1 MESNNKE
8 MLSLLQ
14 EITQLEGKIA
24 IAKNSTD
31 NLQKEINSV
40 VAQSQIELKEL
51 ERLTECNRVME
62 SRQAMKREE
71 IQREKDSETFDS
83 FLDMLNEDLKR

>member
-14 EITQLEGKIA
+14 EIARLEGKIA
-24 IAKNSTD
+24 IAKNRTD

-40 VAQSQIELKEL
+40 VAQSQMELKEL

-71 IQREKDSETFDS
+71 IQKEMDSETFDS

>member
-14 EITQLEGKIA
+14 EIAQLEGKIA
-24 IAKNSTD
+24 IAKNRTD

>member
-24 IAKNSTD
+24 IAKNRTD